1 MLARN
6 KNMPTAQVM
15 RQALSDCAKKQK
27 KQTAAEAFAGLA
39 KSAFKGPGDL
49 STRHDDYL
57 YGGK

>member
-1 MLARN
+1 
-6 KNMPTAQVM
+6 MPTAQVM